1 MPINKVVKFKDLE
14 IDNLCL
20 EKLKLEDITTIE
32 YHLTPNQKSAIKKIM
47 RYLSILKKINDPVIK
62 SLVKKITFYI
72 YLILK
77 RLDLS
82 LCLNDVKDE
91 AKSTQKMIEGTP
103 SFINKDKINEMCLKD
118 DEVKLDSEFLVDIFK
133 NYLLEKINNK
143 CDYDK
148 YVMKL
153 KKYLNCL

>member
-1 MPINKVVKFKDLE
+1 MKKENLLINGCSRGIGYDLFKALNYKYNIYGLSSVSSDKKNIFYYNPLKNPILE
-14 IDNLCL
+14 
-20 EKLKLEDITTIE
+20 
-32 YHLTPNQKSAIKKIM
+32 
-47 RYLSILKKINDPVIK
+47 K

-91 AKSTQKMIEGTP
+91 TKSTQKMIEGTP